1 MNGRIV
7 AFIDVAGVSH
17 LALVAAVNGLHPDRL
32 TLVYIDPK
40 GPDTDNIKK
49 MFDVVHASDS
59 SKDENNP
66 AKPRYVF
73 NAWRELDESH
83 LSLPRDHPNFDHP
96 FKRQDV
102 AQNGVPIPIDRPVT
116 DALDAAHLETLDP
129 DDATEL
135 AALSGSGGM
144 VAPPQC
150 TPGCEFE
157 PGHTLEHPCGKDLG
171 NTETAPSDAE
181 KALAATN
188 FELAQKVEAQDATIA
203 QLTEQLNQRP
213 TDPPVDELTEV
224 RRMASAGEP
233 LIQVPPPVDAI
244 TPENVNGEI
253 DVTLHGKTEPA
264 EQFVTETIAPEGE
277 DSAADAPAPEPP
289 PAA

>member
-32 TLVYIDPK
+32 TLVYIDQK
-40 GPDTDNIKK
+40 APDTDNIKK

-144 VAPPQC
+144 AGSVGHDNQES
-150 TPGCEFE
+150 TPDVGVE
-157 PGHTLEHPCGKDLG
+157 TLKNSVLELSAELDKARADV
-171 NTETAPSDAE
+171 TDKETTIANLNRHVEVDEAVMKEMVDAN
-181 KALAATN
+181 KA
-188 FELAQKVEAQDATIA
+188 KDATIA

-213 TDPPVDELTEV
+213 TDPPPVAEAAAQVEEAKEV
-224 RRMASAGEP
+224 IVTDATATANDGAVASGE
-233 LIQVPPPVDAI
+233 
-244 TPENVNGEI
+244 
-253 DVTLHGKTEPA
+253 
-264 EQFVTETIAPEGE
+264 EGE